1 MFVQFAPLASQRCH
15 VYVYEAPGPFHE
27 PRSTLSA
34 WPWVAAWPPPPRTG
48 GEVLTG
54 ADEALIAIGA
64 KTVGADVPA
73 SLVAVTTTRT
83 VPPTLL
89 ALGVYVL
96 DVAPA
101 MSWQLAPLASHCCH
115 W

>member
-1 MFVQFAPLASQRCH
+1 MF
-15 VYVYEAPGPFHE
+15 
-27 PRSTLSA
+27 
-34 WPWVAAWPPPPRTG
+34 
-48 GEVLTG
+48 TG

-64 KTVGADVPA
+64 ETTGAEVPA

-83 VPPTLL
+83 VPPTFEAPGVNVLL
-89 ALGVYVL
+89 
-96 DVAPA
+96 VAPA